1 MMPTSHPNSGQDSRQ
16 EAVIGPAIA
25 SLRLPLRGYLRTLV
39 PDKAA
44 CDDLVQETL
53 VFLWERRGSAD
64 ESTPLKAWAFKVA
77 WFKAMA
83 WHRDHRRDRLVYFS
97 DAVLQRMAPVAEEM
111 SLTVE
116 GRLEALRRCLADLP
130 EVDQA
135 LLRLKYTDQGSLT
148 RHAREQ
154 GWKPNRV
161 QKTLSRLRLALRHC
175 IQARLRTEP

>member
-1 MMPTSHPNSGQDSRQ
+1 MTAPTSHHHPPYPELESSL
-16 EAVIGPAIA
+16 GPGIA
-25 SLRLPLRGYLRTLV
+25 SLRLPLRGYLHTLV

-44 CDDLVQETL
+44 CEDLVQETL
-53 VFLWERRGSAD
+53 LFLWERRGSAD

-97 DAVLQRMAPVAEEM
+97 DGVLQRMAPVAEEK
-111 SLTVE
+111 SLAAD

-130 EVDQA
+130 EENLA
-135 LLRLKYTDQGSLT
+135 LLRLKYVDQGSLT
-148 RHAREQ
+148 RHAQEQ

-161 QKTLSRLRLALRHC
+161 QKTLSRLRLVLRHC
-175 IQARLRTEP
+175 IQARLRAEP